1 LLALIAAYELVKGI
15 SELVVSIGWK
25 RLFEHDLKQAVENL
39 RAKPQA
45 AS

>member
-1 LLALIAAYELVKGI
+1 LEQWLAD
-15 SELVVSIGWK
+15 GWK
-25 RLFEHDLKQAVENL
+25 RLLEHDLKQAVESL